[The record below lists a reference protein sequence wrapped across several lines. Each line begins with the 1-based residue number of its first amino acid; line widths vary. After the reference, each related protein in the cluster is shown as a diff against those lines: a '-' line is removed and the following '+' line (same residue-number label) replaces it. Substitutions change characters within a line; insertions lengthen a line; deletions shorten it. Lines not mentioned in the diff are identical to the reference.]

1 MFKNLILDL
10 DTFLGIWF
18 WRVELN
24 MYLLVVSIERHFFI
38 LTNIVL
44 HLRYQFW
51 HVDLY
56 FYFFLANIIL
66 FFRTTL
72 LQDFEVWWTVFFDSF
87 LHSYWTIVDSLKCE
101 KSILPQC
108 FGHGFGTMAQEM
120 NVKNPVFNT

>member
-1 MFKNLILDL
+1 
-10 DTFLGIWF
+10 
-18 WRVELN
+18 

-72 LQDFEVWWTVFFDSF
+72 LQDFEV
-87 LHSYWTIVDSLKCE
+87 
-101 KSILPQC
+101 
-108 FGHGFGTMAQEM
+108 
-120 NVKNPVFNT
+120 